1 MKIVTV
7 EEMRRIERAADE
19 SGHSYVTMMENAGR
33 AVAEACQQMHLDE
46 ERVLILI
53 GPGNNGGDGLVAGRY
68 LREAGARVTCY
79 VWKRRVEGDEN
90 FRLVEELG
98 IPVIWAEEDE
108 ELTALRKLAAE
119 VEVIVDALL
128 GTGVSRPIEGLLKE
142 ILSVVCEEVTRRRNE
157 RPSEPLLVPSAPT
170 LAPPSNRPFVVAVDV
185 PSGLNCDSGAV
196 DPATLPADLTVT
208 FGFPKRGQFR
218 FPGAEAVGRLVVAD
232 IGIPPALAD
241 DVRLEAITPAMVQS
255 LLPARPLGAHKGTFG
270 RALIVA
276 GSANYTGAAGLAG
289 AAATRVGTGLV
300 TLAVASSLH
309 PILAAKVS
317 ETTFLL
323 LPHDMGSLVPDA
335 LRILAE
341 HLPNCQALLVG
352 PGLGRERETVA
363 FVHELLGVEPGGRR
377 ERIGFRPAVE
387 GKREEEEEST
397 PQITLPPTVID
408 ADGLNAL
415 AEAPRWWKRL
425 PLGNVLTPHPG
436 EMARLVGRTVADV
449 EADRVSVAQ
458 EAAARWGQVVVLKG
472 AYTVVAEPEGRTVI
486 NPFANPGLATAG
498 SGDVLAGAI
507 VGFLAQG
514 LAPFAAAAMGV
525 YLHGLA
531 GELVRSELGVAGM
544 VAGDLLPALPRAL
557 RRINQKPVFC

>member
-1 MKIVTV
+1 MKVVTV

-19 SGHSYVTMMENAGR
+19 SGHSYATMMENAGR
-33 AVAEACQQMHLDE
+33 AVAEACQQMRLDE
-46 ERVLILI
+46 GRVLILV

-68 LREAGARVTCY
+68 LREAGSRVTCY
-79 VWKRRVEGDEN
+79 VWKRRVEEEKN
-90 FRLVEELG
+90 FRLVEERG

-108 ELTALRKLAAE
+108 GLTALRKLAAE
-119 VEVIVDALL
+119 AEVIVDALL
-128 GTGVSRPIEGLLKE
+128 GTGASRPLEGLLKE
-142 ILSVVCEEVTRRRNE
+142 ILTVVSDEVNRRRSE
-157 RPSEPLLVPSAPT
+157 RKPEPLFTLSSPT
-170 LAPPSNRPFVVAVDV
+170 FAPPPHHPFVVAVDV
-185 PSGLNCDSGAV
+185 PSGLDCDSGAV

-218 FPGAEAVGRLVVAD
+218 FPGAEAVGRLMVAD

-241 DVRLEAITPAMVQS
+241 DVSLEVITPATVRS

-276 GSANYTGAAGLAG
+276 GSANYTGAAALAG

-335 LRILAE
+335 LKVMAE
-341 HLPNCQALLVG
+341 HLPDCQALLVG
-352 PGLGRERETVA
+352 PGAGRERETVA
-363 FVHELLGVEPGGRR
+363 FVHELLGVEPGSKR
-377 ERIGFRPAVE
+377 ERIGFRPAGE
-387 GKREEEEEST
+387 GKKEEEETT
-397 PQITLPPTVID
+397 PQITLPPMVID

-415 AEAPRWWKRL
+415 ADAPRWWKRL
-425 PLGNVLTPHPG
+425 PSGNVLTPHPG

-449 EADRVSVAQ
+449 EDERVNIAQ
-458 EAAARWGQVVVLKG
+458 EAAARWKQVVVLKG

-514 LAPFAAAAMGV
+514 LTPFAAAVVGV

-531 GELVRSELGVAGM
+531 GELVRRELGVAGM
-544 VAGDLLPALPRAL
+544 IAGDLLPKLPQAAEL
-557 RRINQKPVFC
+557 ISHKPVFC

>member
-1 MKIVTV
+1 MKVVTV

-19 SGHSYVTMMENAGR
+19 SGHSYATMMENAGR
-33 AVAEACQQMHLDE
+33 AVAEVCQQMGLDDG
-46 ERVLILI
+46 RVLILI

-68 LREAGARVTCY
+68 LREDGARVTCY
-79 VWKRRVEGDEN
+79 IWKRRVKGDEN
-90 FRLVEELG
+90 FRLVEDRG
-98 IPVIWAEEDE
+98 IPIIWAEEDE
-108 ELTALRKLAAE
+108 GLAALRNLAAE
-119 VEVIVDALL
+119 TEVIVDALL
-128 GTGVSRPIEGLLKE
+128 GTGVSRPIDGLLKD
-142 ILSVVCEEVTRRRNE
+142 ILAVAKDEVGRRRSARE
-157 RPSEPLLVPSAPT
+157 SEPLLAPSSPNFVP
-170 LAPPSNRPFVVAVDV
+170 PPDRPFVVAVDV
-185 PSGLNCDSGAV
+185 PSGLDCDGGAV
-196 DPATLPADLTVT
+196 DPATLSADLTVT

-218 FPGAEAVGRLVVAD
+218 FPGAEVVGRLVVAD
-232 IGIPPALAD
+232 IGISPALAD
-241 DVRLEAITPAMVQS
+241 DVCLEVITPAMVRS

-289 AAATRVGTGLV
+289 AAATRVGAGLV
-300 TLAVASSLH
+300 TLAVAGSLH
-309 PILAAKVS
+309 PILAARVS

-335 LRILAE
+335 LKVLAE
-341 HLPNCQALLVG
+341 HLPDYQALLVG

-363 FVHELLGVEPGGRR
+363 FIHGLLGVEPGGRR
-377 ERIGFRPAVE
+377 ERIGFRSTVE
-387 GKREEEEEST
+387 GEEESA

-415 AEAPRWWKRL
+415 ADAPRWWKRL
-425 PLGNVLTPHPG
+425 PSGNILTPHPG
-436 EMARLVGRTVADV
+436 EMARLVGRTVTDV
-449 EADRVSVAQ
+449 EADRVRIVQ
-458 EAAARWGQVVVLKG
+458 EVAARWGQAVVLKG
-472 AYTVVAEPEGRTVI
+472 AYTVVAEPEGRAVI

-514 LAPFAAAAMGV
+514 LVPFAAAVAGV

-531 GELVRSELGVAGM
+531 GEMVRNELGVAGL

-557 RRINQKPVFC
+557 QRISCGDS

>member
-7 EEMRRIERAADE
+7 EEMRRIEQAADA
-19 SGHSYVTMMENAGR
+19 SGHSYATMMENAGQ
-33 AVAEACQQMHLDE
+33 AVAETCQQMRLDE
-46 ERVLILI
+46 GRVLILI
-53 GPGNNGGDGLVAGRY
+53 GPGNNGGDGLVAARH

-79 VWKRRVEGDEN
+79 IWKRRVEGDEN
-90 FRLVEELG
+90 FRLVKERD

-108 ELTALRKLAAE
+108 GLVALHKLAAE

-142 ILSVVCEEVTRRRNE
+142 ILSVVSGEVARRRE
-157 RPSEPLLVPSAPT
+157 IKPEPLLAPSAPT
-170 LAPPSNRPFVVAVDV
+170 FAPPPRPPFIVAVDV

-218 FPGAEAVGRLVVAD
+218 FPGAEVVGRLVVAD
-232 IGIPPALAD
+232 IGIPPELAE
-241 DVRLEAITPAMVQS
+241 DVPLELITPALVRS

-309 PILAAKVS
+309 PILAAKLS

-335 LRILAE
+335 LKVLSQ
-341 HLPNCQALLVG
+341 HLPHYQALLVG
-352 PGLGRERETVA
+352 PGLGRERDTVA
-363 FVHELLGVEPGGRR
+363 FVHELLRVEPGSKR
-377 ERIGFRPAVE
+377 ERIGFRPAIE
-387 GKREEEEEST
+387 GEEEES
-397 PQITLPPTVID
+397 PVPAPLPPTVID

-425 PLGNVLTPHPG
+425 SPGHVLTPHPG
-436 EMARLVGRTVADV
+436 EMARLLGRTVADV
-449 EADRVSVAQ
+449 EAERVSITQ
-458 EAAARWGQVVVLKG
+458 DAAARWQQVVVLKG
-472 AYTVVAEPEGRTVI
+472 AYTVIAAPEGRTLLS
-486 NPFANPGLATAG
+486 PFANPGLATAG
-498 SGDVLAGAI
+498 SGDVLAGVI
-507 VGFLAQG
+507 VGLLAQG
-514 LAPFAAAAMGV
+514 LSPWTAAVAGV

-531 GELVRSELGVAGM
+531 GEMVREELGDAGM

-557 RRINQKPVFC
+557 RRIRYGG